1 MTVAFDSECVFCRI
15 VAGEIPAT
23 ILHAGER
30 VVAFRDLH
38 PAAPTHVLVV
48 PREHVARMSD
58 LEDRH
63 GDTLAD
69 LFQVASHLARAEGV
83 DRTGW
88 RVVVNEG
95 PDAGQSVF
103 HLHAH
108 VLGGRGLAWPP
119 G

>member
-1 MTVAFDSECVFCRI
+1 MNDVVDSACVFCRI
-15 VAGEIPAT
+15 VSGDIPAT
-23 ILHAGER
+23 IVHAGER
-30 VVAFRDLH
+30 VVAFRDLN

-63 GDTLAD
+63 GDALAD
-69 LFQVASHLARAEGV
+69 LFQVASHVARAEGI

-88 RVVVNEG
+88 RLVVNEG
-95 PDAGQSVF
+95 ADAGQSVF

-108 VLGGRGLAWPP
+108 VLGGRSLAWPP